1 MARSRLRSLPIG
13 ALRAFEAASR
23 LGSFKAAAAELGV
36 TPAAVSHQIKSL
48 EDALG
53 LSLFERLHR
62 SLRLTPAG
70 EQLAG
75 AAQEAFRLLE
85 RSLSSLADQG
95 KLSGPSTLTVS
106 AARSIAAKWL
116 APRLHRFHA
125 QYPHVD
131 LRLQG
136 DDRRVDF
143 SREAGIDVAVRYG
156 PDPLDGGLDAV
167 RLWPS

>member
-13 ALRAFEAASR
+13 TLRAFEAASR
-23 LGSFKAAAAELGV
+23 LGSFKAGAAELGV

-62 SLRLTPAG
+62 SLRLTAAG
-70 EQLAG
+70 KQLAA

-85 RSLSSLADQG
+85 RTLSSLSDQG
-95 KLSGPSTLTVS
+95 KLGGPATLNVS
-106 AARSIAAKWL
+106 AAPSIAAKWL
-116 APRLHRFHA
+116 APRLHLFHGLH
-125 QYPHVD
+125 PHID

-136 DDRRVDF
+136 DDRR
-143 SREAGIDVAVRYG
+143 ID
-156 PDPLDGGLDAV
+156 
-167 RLWPS
+167 